1 MARRRDLPLWLSFTL
16 LTLSTFF
23 SCLAH
28 AAADEQKPLAD
39 TELRYKYGDPIPVTC
54 VNRSIETGEHI
65 ADAQGR
71 LQYIPFPTCNETEV
85 NCTLDFIDDPLFH
98 QLEFYVHNDAPLTCR
113 IPTRPM
119 SVSKYIDP
127 ENQVGAL
134 GSESAAYTPLIV
146 ALSGVLQ
153 LSHLHVANNLNVLVH
168 AAPKSVAPGVID
180 AATAYSVSAGSR
192 NVRVVIGDALPLR
205 FSVRWYPSS
214 SLPSGWQGVGGHVTG
229 TMVLYCLISAGA
241 SAAICVTYFRGIELP
256 RRLRSHG
263 RDRVGL
269 LGMDG
274 SSVRARLGGYG
285 YSGGGGGSNS
295 TSNGI
300 GGGWG
305 YVGPGKMD

>member
-1 MARRRDLPLWLSFTL
+1 
-16 LTLSTFF
+16 
-23 SCLAH
+23 
-28 AAADEQKPLAD
+28 
-39 TELRYKYGDPIPVTC
+39 
-54 VNRSIETGEHI
+54 
-65 ADAQGR
+65 
-71 LQYIPFPTCNETEV
+71 
-85 NCTLDFIDDPLFH
+85 
-98 QLEFYVHNDAPLTCR
+98 
-113 IPTRPM
+113 M
-119 SVSKYIDP
+119 SVSKYLDP
-127 ENQVGAL
+127 SNQVGAL

-153 LSHLHVANNLNVLVH
+153 LSHLHIANNLNVLVH
-168 AAPKSVAPGVID
+168 AAPKAMAPGVID
-180 AATAYSVSAGSR
+180 AATAYSVSAGAR
-192 NVRVVIGDALPLR
+192 NVRTVIGDSLPLR
-205 FSVRWYPSS
+205 FSVRWYPSA

-285 YSGGGGGSNS
+285 YGGGGSGGGAGAPGGGG
-295 TSNGI
+295 TANGI

-305 YVGPGKMD
+305 YVGPGSWIDEDSVAY